1 VSLTDVPPDFTPVTL
16 ITGFLGSG
24 KTTLIQRLLRDPAL
38 SDTAVLINEF
48 GEIGLDH
55 HLLDRIDETMVML
68 QSGCVC
74 CTIRGELSAAI
85 KDLHSRRERGLLPPF
100 RRLVI
105 ESTGLAD
112 PLPILSTV
120 RSDPVLRHH
129 FCLGNVITTVDAVN
143 GAQQLEAQ
151 PESVKQVAVADRL
164 LLTKTDLVGPEVT
177 ARLAQR
183 LRRIN
188 SGARLWRAAED
199 DLDADALLSAE
210 VHEAC
215 APTEQGEAPD
225 DRQHHHADDIR
236 TLALTMDEPIDWA
249 RFGVWLTMLIN
260 RHGEA
265 LLRVKGI
272 LNVADAAMPVAV
284 HAVQHLVHT
293 PRHLAAWPDRDRRS
307 RLIFIT
313 RGLDPAVIERSS
325 RAFGMPPGQT
335 M

>member
-1 VSLTDVPPDFTPVTL
+1 
-16 ITGFLGSG
+16 
-24 KTTLIQRLLRDPAL
+24 
-38 SDTAVLINEF
+38 
-48 GEIGLDH
+48 
-55 HLLDRIDETMVML
+55 
-68 QSGCVC
+68 
-74 CTIRGELSAAI
+74 
-85 KDLHSRRERGLLPPF
+85 
-100 RRLVI
+100 
-105 ESTGLAD
+105 
-112 PLPILSTV
+112 LPIPSRFLSTV